1 MTEFLIYQ
9 GKAAIALA
17 VFYMFY
23 RLLLSKETFHRFNRI
38 VLLGTAALSFVLPL
52 CVITLRKVVVLPA
65 MPSTADAIV
74 GETTGTVTMAPEVS
88 QPIWPII
95 LCCIFASGALF
106 VLTKVIVSII
116 GIRRIISSGSSQTL
130 ESGET
135 LIITET
141 DTAPFSWM
149 KYIVISREDYESGYS
164 QILTHEKA
172 HIALRHSWDI
182 LFVDIITALQWF
194 NPAIWMLKADLRAL
208 HEFEAD
214 DAVLRSGAD
223 IKEYQYL
230 LIRKAVSKSGY
241 SVANSFN
248 HSTLKA
254 RITMMLNKKSSRMSA
269 WKALYVIPLVGIS
282 LAATAETR
290 VDYRYEDQQ
299 PEAVAD
305 TLKGKDS
312 EKSFPEPE
320 NPFTKKNLREGRFM
334 VDKENNTVTLIY
346 FDSDCKEKQ
355 VCYTGLDLNQ
365 NIYMHNGAIV
375 TKDMHTKAMK
385 DDPDVVVIVAYLKDN
400 NRIHAAITKN
410 GPYVTGNVTVDDQR
424 QSETDDTA
432 VVRIGAT
439 ADQDDKADVARK
451 DLLIVVNGEK
461 MPEDFDLNTISPSE
475 IASMEVLKTEKAMQE
490 YGTDKGVIVIT
501 TDPSKANE
509 KKPVPD
515 IYIDGKKATSEE
527 VAALPANPKGYV
539 EPDGT
544 IQIITKKETDN
555 KSAEI
560 KEPVPFQHLGQK
572 PGFNGGDANEFSK
585 WVAANLKYP
594 EKCRQSKIQGR
605 VTLQFVITATG
616 EVTDVKVL
624 RGVNE
629 ELDKEAIRVV
639 SQSPR
644 WTPGK
649 DKNGNIVPVKFVFPV
664 IFHNPDPK
672 Q

>member
-1 MTEFLIYQ
+1 
-9 GKAAIALA
+9 
-17 VFYMFY
+17 
-23 RLLLSKETFHRFNRI
+23 
-38 VLLGTAALSFVLPL
+38 
-52 CVITLRKVVVLPA
+52 
-65 MPSTADAIV
+65 
-74 GETTGTVTMAPEVS
+74 
-88 QPIWPII
+88 
-95 LCCIFASGALF
+95 
-106 VLTKVIVSII
+106 
-116 GIRRIISSGSSQTL
+116 
-130 ESGET
+130 
-135 LIITET
+135 
-141 DTAPFSWM
+141 
-149 KYIVISREDYESGYS
+149 
-164 QILTHEKA
+164 
-172 HIALRHSWDI
+172 
-182 LFVDIITALQWF
+182 
-194 NPAIWMLKADLRAL
+194 
-208 HEFEAD
+208 
-214 DAVLRSGAD
+214 
-223 IKEYQYL
+223 
-230 LIRKAVSKSGY
+230 
-241 SVANSFN
+241 
-248 HSTLKA
+248 
-254 RITMMLNKKSSRMSA
+254 MMLNKKSSRMSA

-282 LAATAETR
+282 LAATAETK
-290 VDYRYEDQQ
+290 VDYQYEDQQ

-375 TKDMHTKAMK
+375 TKDIHTKAMK

-400 NRIHAAITKN
+400 NRISAAITKT
-410 GPYVTGNVTVDDQR
+410 GPYVTGKVTIDDQR
-424 QSETDDTA
+424 QSETEDIA
-432 VVRIGAT
+432 IVRIGAT

-461 MPEDFDLNTISPSE
+461 MPEDFDLNTINPNE
-475 IASMEVLKTEKAMQE
+475 IASMEVLKTEKALQE
-490 YGTDKGVIVIT
+490 YGTDKDVIVIT

-527 VAALPANPKGYV
+527 VAALPANPKGYI
-539 EPDGT
+539 ESDGT
-544 IQIITKKETDN
+544 VQIITKQETDN

-572 PGFNGGDANEFSK
+572 PGFNGGDVNEFSK

-649 DKNGNIVPVKFVFPV
+649 DKNGNVVSVSFVFPI
-664 IFHNPDPK
+664 IFHIPDPK
-672 Q
+672 QQQS

>member
-1 MTEFLIYQ
+1 MTDFLIYQ
-9 GKAAIALA
+9 GKAAFALA

-74 GETTGTVTMAPEVS
+74 GETTGTVAMAPEVS

-116 GIRRIISSGSSQTL
+116 GIRRIISSGNSQAL

-182 LFVDIITALQWF
+182 LFVDMITALQWF

-214 DAVLRSGAD
+214 DAVLRSGAN